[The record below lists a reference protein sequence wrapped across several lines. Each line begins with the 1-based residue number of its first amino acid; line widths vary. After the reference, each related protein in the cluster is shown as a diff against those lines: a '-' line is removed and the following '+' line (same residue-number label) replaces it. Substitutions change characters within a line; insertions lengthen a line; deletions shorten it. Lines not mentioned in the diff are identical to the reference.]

1 MLRKIARLIPA
12 QLCFIL
18 HHLSW
23 WKLLFAVGNF
33 HIILR
38 PWYTDALYTHPSLLC
53 WLRLS
58 VMCLFLFVVQEM
70 EERIQHFDTFLWDGE
85 NTHQVDPEQ
94 PGTTKDTH
102 KLSEREWRSFWVQPS
117 TQKKKQKTTTENP
130 VPLLFLRGNT
140 TRTRLRT
147 ETFNGAIVSG
157 TWPDPD
163 PFYTTKLLEVCQ
175 SHTHTHTHRRWRATL
190 VLLGCY
196 PNFYPCCSWDYFLT
210 WND

>member
-1 MLRKIARLIPA
+1 MVKAVVCCGKFPHNIETMVHR
-12 QLCFIL
+12 CFI
-18 HHLSW
+18 HTSE
-23 WKLLFAVGNF
+23 FAV
-33 HIILR
+33 LVETKR
-38 PWYTDALYTHPSLLC
+38 YVS
-53 WLRLS
+53 LS
-58 VMCLFLFVVQEM
+58 VCGAG
-70 EERIQHFDTFLWDGE
+70 DGGE
-85 NTHQVDPEQ
+85 NPAFWYIPVRRREYASGRSWTAWD
-94 PGTTKDTH
+94 H
-102 KLSEREWRSFWVQPS
+102 KRHTQTEWERVKELLSPALN
-117 TQKKKQKTTTENP
+117 TKKKQKTTTENP

-140 TRTRLRT
+140 TRTRTRLRT